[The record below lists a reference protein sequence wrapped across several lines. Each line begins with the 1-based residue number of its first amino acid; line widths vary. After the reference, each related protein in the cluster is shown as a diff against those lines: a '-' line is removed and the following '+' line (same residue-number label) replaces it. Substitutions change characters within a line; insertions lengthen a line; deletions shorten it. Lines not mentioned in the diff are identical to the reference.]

1 MKICHQLAEIP
12 PDFGPSIATIGNF
25 DGVHRGHQWVI
36 SEVVA
41 RARALGIKSVAITFD
56 PHPARVIRPES
67 SQPLITPLAE
77 KLELLAS
84 TGIDAAL
91 ILPFT
96 HELSRMSA
104 RTFATNVLQRVL
116 HVTELH
122 EGENFRFGYQAKAG
136 IDSLEVLGRELG
148 FSVRVYAPQTIRGQ
162 AISSSTIRK
171 LITEGDVSHVRALL
185 GRPFAIIGAPASG
198 RGYGTRYTVPTINLA
213 PYAELL
219 PANGVYIT
227 SLTIGAGK
235 SSETFD
241 AVTNVGN
248 RPTFGADS
256 FTVESHLLNFH
267 PIALNEHTPLTLA
280 FLRRLRPEVR
290 WPNPEALREQIGR
303 DVAKAKRYFSLCRV
317 VASKRQ
323 SARPQPTSLV
333 P

>member
-1 MKICHQLAEIP
+1 MQIFRQLADVP

-36 SEVVA
+36 AEVVA
-41 RARALGIKSVAITFD
+41 RARSLGIRSVAITFD
-56 PHPARVIRPES
+56 PHPARVLRPES
-67 SQPLITPLAE
+67 SQPLITPLDE

-84 TGIDAAL
+84 TGIDAVL

-96 HELSRMSA
+96 KEFSRMSA
-104 RTFATNVLQRVL
+104 RTFATDVLQRVL

-122 EGENFRFGYQAKAG
+122 EGENFHFGYQAKAG
-136 IDSLEVLGRELG
+136 IDSLEMLGRELG
-148 FSVRVYAPQTIRGQ
+148 FGVHVYTPRTIRGS
-162 AISSSTIRK
+162 AISSSTIRQ
-171 LITEGDVSHVRALL
+171 LITKGDVSHVRAVL
-185 GRPFAIIGAPASG
+185 GRSFAILSTPAPG

-213 PYAELL
+213 SYAELL

-227 SLTIGAGK
+227 TVTIGTGDSA
-235 SSETFD
+235 ETFD

-267 PIALNEHTPLTLA
+267 PVTLDEHTPLTLT
-280 FLRRLRPEVR
+280 FLRRLRPEMR

-303 DVAKAKRYFSLCRV
+303 DVAKARRYFTLCRA
-317 VASKRQ
+317 VASKRRS
-323 SARPQPTSLV
+323 SAPQRASLV
-333 P
+333 Q

>member
-1 MKICHQLAEIP
+1 MQIFRQLAEVP
-12 PDFGPSIATIGNF
+12 PNFGPSIATIGNF

-36 SEVVA
+36 AEVVA
-41 RARALGIKSVAITFD
+41 RARSLGARSIAITFD
-56 PHPARVIRPES
+56 PHPARVLRPES
-67 SQPLITPLAE
+67 SQPLITPLDE

-84 TGIDAAL
+84 TDIDAVL

-96 HELSRMSA
+96 EEFSRTSA
-104 RTFATNVLQRVL
+104 RSFATDVLQQVL

-122 EGENFRFGYQAKAG
+122 EGENFHFGYQAKAG
-136 IDSLEVLGRELG
+136 IDSLEMLGRELG
-148 FSVRVYAPQTIRGQ
+148 FGVRVYTPQTIRGS
-162 AISSSTIRK
+162 AISSSTIRQ
-171 LITEGDVSHVRALL
+171 LIAKGDVNHVRALL
-185 GRPFAIIGAPASG
+185 GRSFGILSTPASG

-213 PYAELL
+213 PYTELL

-227 SLTIGAGK
+227 TLTIGTGA

-267 PIALNEHTPLTLA
+267 PTALDESTPLTLT
-280 FLRRLRPEVR
+280 FLQRLRPEMR

-303 DVAKAKRYFSLCRV
+303 DVAKARRYFTLCRA
-317 VASKRQ
+317 VASRRRP
-323 SARPQPTSLV
+323 SAPQRASLV
-333 P
+333 Q